1 MKNIIITENQLKY
14 ITEALGVPN
23 NILDAAEELFDIV
36 AKNIQGI
43 TDKNEEYNFQG
54 DINIELGY
62 NKKIVLD
69 HYELLVEVKEFDE
82 YDGEPDIISMGMS
95 QTFKFDK
102 DIMMKKIKP
111 SSNASFT
118 ITFAVPNEWE
128 PNQLYNVLMSDKN
141 EHIASIAHELKHKYD
156 KQSKRIDLIG
166 RDVKYTANQRI
177 STFAIPV
184 IDQKFFRYLYYISI
198 AENLVRATEVAS
210 KLKSENITKSQFRN
224 FLENNRVYKELIDV
238 KNFTYE
244 KLIEGMYERMDRVDA
259 LLNHINED
267 TSQMTDQEKIKRVLE
282 LVYINLANIK
292 LETFDEMVADKGDMM
307 KDFFKQMMGGVPSF
321 LGGDDDD
328 DDKKMD
334 QLRKKFINSVI
345 KYEKDPLKFFKV
357 ECEKFNYVA
366 TKMLKKIGK
375 LYAMAKDD
383 EPVNESIID
392 WELHQKLME
401 KKYGKKPIRTSYNF
415 KK

>member
-1 MKNIIITENQLKY
+1 MKIIITESQCRIIN
-14 ITEALGVPN
+14 EALGVPD
-23 NILDAAEELFDIV
+23 NILNAAEELFNIV
-36 AKNIQGI
+36 AQNIKSI
-43 TDKNEEYNFQG
+43 NYKSDDYNFEG
-54 DINIELGY
+54 DVDIELGY
-62 NKKIVLD
+62 NKKIVID
-69 HYELLVEVKEFDE
+69 HYELLVDVKN
-82 YDGEPDIISMGMS
+82 YDGYEGDVDIASMGMS

-111 SSNASFT
+111 STNASLT
-118 ITFAVPNEWE
+118 ITYVVPEEWE
-128 PNQLYNVLMSDKN
+128 PNQLYDALMNNKN
-141 EHIASIAHELKHKYD
+141 EHLASIAHEIKHKYD

-198 AENLVRATEVAS
+198 AENLVRPTEVAS
-210 KLKSENITKSQFRN
+210 KLKSENITKSQFRG
-224 FLENNRVYKELIDV
+224 FLENNRVYKELIEV

-259 LLNHINED
+259 LLDHINED

-292 LETFDEMVADKGDMM
+292 LETFDEMVSSKEDSLKQ
-307 KDFFKQMMGGVPSF
+307 FFKQLMGGVPSF
-321 LGGDDDD
+321 ISDDNE
-328 DDKKMD
+328 KNME
-334 QLRKKFINSVI
+334 QLRQKFINSVI
-345 KYEKDPLKFFKV
+345 KYEKDPLKFFQV

-383 EPVNESIID
+383 EPVNESIIN

-401 KKYGKKPIRTSYNF
+401 KKYGKRPISKKISYL
-415 KK
+415 K

>member
-1 MKNIIITENQLKY
+1 MKIIITESQCRIIN
-14 ITEALGVPN
+14 EALGVPD
-23 NILDAAEELFDIV
+23 NILNAAEELFNIV
-36 AKNIQGI
+36 AQNIKSI
-43 TDKNEEYNFQG
+43 NYKSDDYNFEG
-54 DINIELGY
+54 NVDIELGY
-62 NKKIVLD
+62 NKKIVID
-69 HYELLVEVKEFDE
+69 HYELLVDVKN
-82 YDGEPDIISMGMS
+82 YDGYEGDVDIASMGMS

-111 SSNASFT
+111 STNASLT
-118 ITFAVPNEWE
+118 ITYVVPEEWE
-128 PNQLYNVLMSDKN
+128 PNQLYDALMNNKN
-141 EHIASIAHELKHKYD
+141 EHLASIAHEIKHKYD

-198 AENLVRATEVAS
+198 AENLVRPTEVAS
-210 KLKSENITKSQFRN
+210 KLKSENITKSQFRG
-224 FLENNRVYKELIDV
+224 FLENNRVYKELMEV

-259 LLNHINED
+259 LLDHINED

-292 LETFDEMVADKGDMM
+292 LETFDEMVSSKEDGLKQ
-307 KDFFKQMMGGVPSF
+307 FFKQLMGGFPSF
-321 LGGDDDD
+321 MSDDNE
-328 DDKKMD
+328 KNME
-334 QLRKKFINSVI
+334 QLRQKFISSVI
-345 KYEKDPLKFFKV
+345 KYEKDPLKFFQV

-383 EPVNESIID
+383 EPVNESIIN

-401 KKYGKKPIRTSYNF
+401 KKYGKRPISKKISYL
-415 KK
+415 K

>member
-1 MKNIIITENQLKY
+1 MKIIITESQCRIIN
-14 ITEALGVPN
+14 EALGVPD
-23 NILDAAEELFDIV
+23 NILNASEELFNIV
-36 AKNIQGI
+36 AQNIKSI
-43 TDKNEEYNFQG
+43 NYKSDDYNFEG
-54 DINIELGY
+54 DVDIELGY
-62 NKKIVLD
+62 NKKIVID
-69 HYELLVEVKEFDE
+69 HYELLVDVKN
-82 YDGEPDIISMGMS
+82 YDGYEGDVDIASMGMS

-111 SSNASFT
+111 STNASLT
-118 ITFAVPNEWE
+118 ITYVVPEEWE
-128 PNQLYNVLMSDKN
+128 PNQLYDALMNNKN
-141 EHIASIAHELKHKYD
+141 EHLASIAHEIKHKYD

-198 AENLVRATEVAS
+198 AENLVRPTEVAS
-210 KLKSENITKSQFRN
+210 KLKSENITKSQFRG
-224 FLENNRVYKELIDV
+224 FLENNRVYKELIEV

-244 KLIEGMYERMDRVDA
+244 KLIEGMNERMDRVDA
-259 LLNHINED
+259 LLDHINED

-292 LETFDEMVADKGDMM
+292 IETFDEMVSSKEDSLKQ
-307 KDFFKQMMGGVPSF
+307 FFKQLMGGVPSF
-321 LGGDDDD
+321 MSDDNE
-328 DDKKMD
+328 KNME
-334 QLRKKFINSVI
+334 QLRQKFISSVI
-345 KYEKDPLKFFKV
+345 KYEKDPLKFFQV

-383 EPVNESIID
+383 EQVNESIIN

-401 KKYGKKPIRTSYNF
+401 KKYGKRPISKKISYL
-415 KK
+415 K

>member
-1 MKNIIITENQLKY
+1 MKIIITESQCRIIN
-14 ITEALGVPN
+14 EALGVPD
-23 NILDAAEELFDIV
+23 NILNAAEELFNIV
-36 AKNIQGI
+36 AQNIKSI
-43 TDKNEEYNFQG
+43 NYKSDDYNFEG
-54 DINIELGY
+54 DVDIELGY
-62 NKKIVLD
+62 NKKIVID
-69 HYELLVEVKEFDE
+69 HYELLVDVKN
-82 YDGEPDIISMGMS
+82 YDGYEGDVDIASMGMS

-111 SSNASFT
+111 STNASLT
-118 ITFAVPNEWE
+118 ITYVVPEEWE
-128 PNQLYNVLMSDKN
+128 PNQLYDALMNDKN
-141 EHIASIAHELKHKYD
+141 EHLASIAHEIKHKYD

-198 AENLVRATEVAS
+198 AENLVRPTEVAS
-210 KLKSENITKSQFRN
+210 KLKSENITKSQFRG
-224 FLENNRVYKELIDV
+224 FLENNRVYKELIEV

-259 LLNHINED
+259 LLDHINED

-292 LETFDEMVADKGDMM
+292 IETFDEMVSSKEDSLKQ
-307 KDFFKQMMGGVPSF
+307 FFKQLMGGVPSF
-321 LGGDDDD
+321 ISDDNE
-328 DDKKMD
+328 KNME
-334 QLRKKFINSVI
+334 QLRQKFINSVI
-345 KYEKDPLKFFKV
+345 KYEKDPLKFFQV

-383 EPVNESIID
+383 EPVNESIIN

-401 KKYGKKPIRTSYNF
+401 KKYGKRPISKKISYL
-415 KK
+415 K

>member
-1 MKNIIITENQLKY
+1 MKIIITESQCRIIN
-14 ITEALGVPN
+14 EALGVPD
-23 NILDAAEELFDIV
+23 NILNAAEELFNIV
-36 AKNIQGI
+36 AQNIKSI
-43 TDKNEEYNFQG
+43 NYKSDDYNFEG
-54 DINIELGY
+54 DVDIELGY
-62 NKKIVLD
+62 NKKIVID
-69 HYELLVEVKEFDE
+69 HYELLVDVKN
-82 YDGEPDIISMGMS
+82 YDGYEGDVDIASMGMS

-111 SSNASFT
+111 STNASLT
-118 ITFAVPNEWE
+118 ITYVVPEEWE
-128 PNQLYNVLMSDKN
+128 PNQLYDALMNNKN
-141 EHIASIAHELKHKYD
+141 EHLASIAHEIKHKYD

-166 RDVKYTANQRI
+166 RDVKYTANQSI

-198 AENLVRATEVAS
+198 AENLVRPTEVAS
-210 KLKSENITKSQFRN
+210 KLKSENITKSQFRG
-224 FLENNRVYKELIDV
+224 FLENNRVYKELMEV

-259 LLNHINED
+259 LLDHINED

-292 LETFDEMVADKGDMM
+292 LETFDEMVSSKEDGLKQ
-307 KDFFKQMMGGVPSF
+307 FFKQLMGGVPSF
-321 LGGDDDD
+321 MSDDNE
-328 DDKKMD
+328 KNME
-334 QLRKKFINSVI
+334 QLRQKFISSVI
-345 KYEKDPLKFFKV
+345 KYEKDPLKFFQV

-383 EPVNESIID
+383 EPVNESIIN

-401 KKYGKKPIRTSYNF
+401 KKYGKRPISKKISYL
-415 KK
+415 K

>member
-1 MKNIIITENQLKY
+1 MKIIITESQCRIIN
-14 ITEALGVPN
+14 EALGVPD
-23 NILDAAEELFDIV
+23 NILNASEELFNIV
-36 AKNIQGI
+36 AQNIKSI
-43 TDKNEEYNFQG
+43 NYKSDDYNFEG
-54 DINIELGY
+54 DVDIELGY
-62 NKKIVLD
+62 NKKIVID
-69 HYELLVEVKEFDE
+69 HYELLVDVKN
-82 YDGEPDIISMGMS
+82 YDGYEGDVDIASMGMS

-111 SSNASFT
+111 STNASLT
-118 ITFAVPNEWE
+118 ITYVVPEEWE
-128 PNQLYNVLMSDKN
+128 PNQLYDALMNNKN
-141 EHIASIAHELKHKYD
+141 EHLASIAHEIKHKYD

-198 AENLVRATEVAS
+198 AENLVRPTEVAS
-210 KLKSENITKSQFRN
+210 KLKSENITKSQFRG
-224 FLENNRVYKELIDV
+224 FLENNRVYKELIEV
-238 KNFTYE
+238 KNYTYE
-244 KLIEGMYERMDRVDA
+244 KLIEGMNERMDRVDA
-259 LLNHINED
+259 LLDHINED

-292 LETFDEMVADKGDMM
+292 LETFDEMVSSKEDSLKQ
-307 KDFFKQMMGGVPSF
+307 FFKQLMGGVPSF
-321 LGGDDDD
+321 MSDDNE
-328 DDKKMD
+328 KNME
-334 QLRKKFINSVI
+334 QLRQKFISSVI
-345 KYEKDPLKFFKV
+345 KYEKDPLKFFQV

-383 EPVNESIID
+383 EQVNESIIN

-401 KKYGKKPIRTSYNF
+401 KKYGKRPISKKISYL
-415 KK
+415 K

>member
-1 MKNIIITENQLKY
+1 MKIIITESQCRIIN
-14 ITEALGVPN
+14 EALGVPD
-23 NILDAAEELFDIV
+23 NILNAAEELFNIV
-36 AKNIQGI
+36 AQNIKSI
-43 TDKNEEYNFQG
+43 NYKSDDYNFEG
-54 DINIELGY
+54 DVDIELGY
-62 NKKIVLD
+62 NKKIVID
-69 HYELLVEVKEFDE
+69 HYELLVDVKNFDGYE
-82 YDGEPDIISMGMS
+82 GDVDIASMGMS

-111 SSNASFT
+111 STNASLT
-118 ITFAVPNEWE
+118 ITYVVPEEWE
-128 PNQLYNVLMSDKN
+128 PNQLYDALMNNKN
-141 EHIASIAHELKHKYD
+141 EHLASIAHEIKHKYD

-198 AENLVRATEVAS
+198 AENLVRPTEVAS
-210 KLKSENITKSQFRN
+210 KLKSENITKSQFRG
-224 FLENNRVYKELIDV
+224 FLENNRVYKELMEV

-259 LLNHINED
+259 LLDHINED

-292 LETFDEMVADKGDMM
+292 LETFDEMVSSKEDGLKQ
-307 KDFFKQMMGGVPSF
+307 FFKQLMGGVPSF
-321 LGGDDDD
+321 MSDDNE
-328 DDKKMD
+328 KNME
-334 QLRKKFINSVI
+334 QLRQKFISSVI
-345 KYEKDPLKFFKV
+345 KYEKDPLKFFQV

-383 EPVNESIID
+383 EPVNESIIN

-401 KKYGKKPIRTSYNF
+401 KKYGKRPISKKISYL
-415 KK
+415 K

>member
-1 MKNIIITENQLKY
+1 MKIIITESQCRIIN
-14 ITEALGVPN
+14 EALGVPD
-23 NILDAAEELFDIV
+23 NILNAAEELFNIV
-36 AKNIQGI
+36 AQNIKSI
-43 TDKNEEYNFQG
+43 NYKSDDYNFEG
-54 DINIELGY
+54 NVDIELGY
-62 NKKIVLD
+62 NKKIVID
-69 HYELLVEVKEFDE
+69 HYELLVDVKN
-82 YDGEPDIISMGMS
+82 YDGYEGDVDIASMGMS

-111 SSNASFT
+111 STNASLT
-118 ITFAVPNEWE
+118 ITYVVPEEWE
-128 PNQLYNVLMSDKN
+128 PSELYDALMNNKN
-141 EHIASIAHELKHKYD
+141 EHLASIAHEIKHKYD

-166 RDVKYTANQRI
+166 RDVKYTANQSI

-198 AENLVRATEVAS
+198 AENLVRPTEVAS
-210 KLKSENITKSQFRN
+210 KLKSENITKSQFRG
-224 FLENNRVYKELIDV
+224 FLENNRVYKELMEV

-259 LLNHINED
+259 LLDHINED

-292 LETFDEMVADKGDMM
+292 LETFDEMVSSKEDGLKQ
-307 KDFFKQMMGGVPSF
+307 FFKQLMGGVPSF
-321 LGGDDDD
+321 MSDDNE
-328 DDKKMD
+328 KNME
-334 QLRKKFINSVI
+334 QLRQKFISSVI
-345 KYEKDPLKFFKV
+345 KYEKDPLKFFQV

-383 EPVNESIID
+383 EPVNESIIN

-401 KKYGKKPIRTSYNF
+401 KKYGKRPISKKISYL
-415 KK
+415 K

>member
-1 MKNIIITENQLKY
+1 MKIIITESQCRIIN
-14 ITEALGVPN
+14 EALGVPD
-23 NILDAAEELFDIV
+23 NILNASEELFNIV
-36 AKNIQGI
+36 AQNIKSI
-43 TDKNEEYNFQG
+43 NYKSDDYNFEG
-54 DINIELGY
+54 DVDIELGY
-62 NKKIVLD
+62 NKKIVID
-69 HYELLVEVKEFDE
+69 HYELLVDVKN
-82 YDGEPDIISMGMS
+82 YDGYEGDVDIASMGMS

-111 SSNASFT
+111 STNASLT
-118 ITFAVPNEWE
+118 ITYVVPEEWE
-128 PNQLYNVLMSDKN
+128 PNQLYDALMNEKN
-141 EHIASIAHELKHKYD
+141 EHLASIAHEIKHKYD

-166 RDVKYTANQRI
+166 RDVKYTANQSI

-198 AENLVRATEVAS
+198 AENLVRPTEVAS
-210 KLKSENITKSQFRN
+210 KLKSENITKSQFRG
-224 FLENNRVYKELIDV
+224 FLENNRVYKELMEV

-259 LLNHINED
+259 LLDHINED

-292 LETFDEMVADKGDMM
+292 LETFDEMVSSKEDGLKQ
-307 KDFFKQMMGGVPSF
+307 FFKQLMGGVPSF
-321 LGGDDDD
+321 MSDDNE
-328 DDKKMD
+328 KNME
-334 QLRKKFINSVI
+334 QLRQKFISSVI
-345 KYEKDPLKFFKV
+345 KYEKDPLKFFQV

-383 EPVNESIID
+383 EPVNESIIN

-401 KKYGKKPIRTSYNF
+401 KKYGKRPISKKISYL
-415 KK
+415 K

>member
-1 MKNIIITENQLKY
+1 MKIIITESQCRIIN
-14 ITEALGVPN
+14 EALGVPD
-23 NILDAAEELFDIV
+23 NILNASEELFNIV
-36 AKNIQGI
+36 AQNIKSI
-43 TDKNEEYNFQG
+43 NYKSDDYNFEG
-54 DINIELGY
+54 DVDIELGY
-62 NKKIVLD
+62 NKKIVID
-69 HYELLVEVKEFDE
+69 HYELLVDVKN
-82 YDGEPDIISMGMS
+82 YDGYEGDVDIASMGMS

-111 SSNASFT
+111 STNASLT
-118 ITFAVPNEWE
+118 ITYVVPEEWE
-128 PNQLYNVLMSDKN
+128 PNQLYDALMNNKN
-141 EHIASIAHELKHKYD
+141 EHLASIAHEIKHKYD

-166 RDVKYTANQRI
+166 RDVKYTANQSI

-198 AENLVRATEVAS
+198 AENLVRPTEVAS
-210 KLKSENITKSQFRN
+210 KLKSENITKSQFRG
-224 FLENNRVYKELIDV
+224 FLENNRVYKELMEV

-259 LLNHINED
+259 LLDHINED

-292 LETFDEMVADKGDMM
+292 LETFDEMVSSKEDGLKQ
-307 KDFFKQMMGGVPSF
+307 FFKQLMGGVPSF
-321 LGGDDDD
+321 MSDDNE
-328 DDKKMD
+328 KNME
-334 QLRKKFINSVI
+334 QLRQKFISSVI
-345 KYEKDPLKFFKV
+345 KYEKDPLKFFQV

-383 EPVNESIID
+383 EPVNESIIN
-392 WELHQKLME
+392 WELHEKLME
-401 KKYGKKPIRTSYNF
+401 KKYGKRPISKKISYL
-415 KK
+415 K

>member
-1 MKNIIITENQLKY
+1 MKIIITESQCRIIN
-14 ITEALGVPN
+14 EALGVPD
-23 NILDAAEELFDIV
+23 NILNAAEELFNIV
-36 AKNIQGI
+36 AQNIKSI
-43 TDKNEEYNFQG
+43 NYKSDDYNFEG
-54 DINIELGY
+54 DVDIELGY
-62 NKKIVLD
+62 NKKIVID
-69 HYELLVEVKEFDE
+69 HYELLVDVKN
-82 YDGEPDIISMGMS
+82 YDGYEGDVDIASMGMS

-111 SSNASFT
+111 STNASLT
-118 ITFAVPNEWE
+118 ITYVVPEEWE
-128 PNQLYNVLMSDKN
+128 PNQLYDALMNNKN
-141 EHIASIAHELKHKYD
+141 EHLASIAHEIKHKYD

-198 AENLVRATEVAS
+198 AENLVRPTEVAS
-210 KLKSENITKSQFRN
+210 KLKSENITKSQFRG
-224 FLENNRVYKELIDV
+224 FLENNRVYKELIEV

-259 LLNHINED
+259 LLDHINED

-292 LETFDEMVADKGDMM
+292 LETFDEMVSSKEDSLKQ
-307 KDFFKQMMGGVPSF
+307 FFKQLMGGVPSF
-321 LGGDDDD
+321 ISDDNE
-328 DDKKMD
+328 KNME
-334 QLRKKFINSVI
+334 QLRQKFINSVI
-345 KYEKDPLKFFKV
+345 KYEKDPLKFFQV

-375 LYAMAKDD
+375 LYDMVKDD
-383 EPVNESIID
+383 EPVNESIIN

-401 KKYGKKPIRTSYNF
+401 KKYGKRPISKKISYL
-415 KK
+415 K

>member
-1 MKNIIITENQLKY
+1 MKIIITESQCRIIN
-14 ITEALGVPN
+14 EALGVPD
-23 NILDAAEELFDIV
+23 NILNAAEELFNIV
-36 AKNIQGI
+36 AQNIKSI
-43 TDKNEEYNFQG
+43 NYKSDDYNFEG
-54 DINIELGY
+54 DVDIELGY
-62 NKKIVLD
+62 NKKIVID
-69 HYELLVEVKEFDE
+69 HYELLVDVKN
-82 YDGEPDIISMGMS
+82 YDGYEGDVDIASMGMS

-111 SSNASFT
+111 STNASLT
-118 ITFAVPNEWE
+118 ITYVVPEEWE
-128 PNQLYNVLMSDKN
+128 PSELYDALMNEKN
-141 EHIASIAHELKHKYD
+141 EHLASIAHEIKHTYD
-156 KQSKRIDLIG
+156 KQSKRIELIG
-166 RDVKYTANQRI
+166 RDVKYTANQSI

-198 AENLVRATEVAS
+198 AENLVRPTEVAS
-210 KLKSENITKSQFRN
+210 KLKSENITKSQFRG
-224 FLENNRVYKELIDV
+224 FLENNRVYKELMEV

-259 LLNHINED
+259 LLDHINED

-292 LETFDEMVADKGDMM
+292 LETFDEMVSSKEDGLKQ
-307 KDFFKQMMGGVPSF
+307 FFKQLMGGVPSF
-321 LGGDDDD
+321 MSDDNE
-328 DDKKMD
+328 KNME
-334 QLRKKFINSVI
+334 QLRQKFISSVI
-345 KYEKDPLKFFKV
+345 KYEKDPLKFFQV

-383 EPVNESIID
+383 EPVNESIIN

-401 KKYGKKPIRTSYNF
+401 KKYGKRPISKKISYL
-415 KK
+415 K

>member
-328 DDKKMD
+328 DKKMD

-401 KKYGKKPIRTSYNF
+401 KKYGKKPIQTSYNF

>member
-1 MKNIIITENQLKY
+1 MKIIITESQCRIIN
-14 ITEALGVPN
+14 EALGVPD
-23 NILDAAEELFDIV
+23 NILNASEELFNIV
-36 AKNIQGI
+36 AQNIKSI
-43 TDKNEEYNFQG
+43 NYKSDDYNFEG
-54 DINIELGY
+54 DVDIELGY
-62 NKKIVLD
+62 NKKIVID
-69 HYELLVEVKEFDE
+69 HYELLVDVKN
-82 YDGEPDIISMGMS
+82 YDGYEGDVDIASMGMS

-111 SSNASFT
+111 STNASLT
-118 ITFAVPNEWE
+118 ITYVVPEEWE
-128 PNQLYNVLMSDKN
+128 PNQLYDALMNNKN
-141 EHIASIAHELKHKYD
+141 EHLASIAHEIKHKYD

-198 AENLVRATEVAS
+198 AENLVRPTEVAS
-210 KLKSENITKSQFRN
+210 KLKSENITKSQFRG
-224 FLENNRVYKELIDV
+224 FLENNRVYKELIEV

-244 KLIEGMYERMDRVDA
+244 KLIEGMNERMDRVDA
-259 LLNHINED
+259 LLDHINED

-292 LETFDEMVADKGDMM
+292 IETFDEMVSSKEDSLKQ
-307 KDFFKQMMGGVPSF
+307 FFKQLMGGVPSF
-321 LGGDDDD
+321 ISDDNE
-328 DDKKMD
+328 KNME
-334 QLRKKFINSVI
+334 QLRQKFINSVI
-345 KYEKDPLKFFKV
+345 KYEKDPLKFFQV

-383 EPVNESIID
+383 EPVNESIIN

-401 KKYGKKPIRTSYNF
+401 KKYGKRPISKKISYL
-415 KK
+415 K

>member
-1 MKNIIITENQLKY
+1 MKIIITESQCRIIN
-14 ITEALGVPN
+14 EALGVPD
-23 NILDAAEELFDIV
+23 NILNAAEELFNIV
-36 AKNIQGI
+36 AQNIKSI
-43 TDKNEEYNFQG
+43 NYKSDDYNFEG
-54 DINIELGY
+54 NVDIELGY
-62 NKKIVLD
+62 NKKIVID
-69 HYELLVEVKEFDE
+69 HYELLVDVKN
-82 YDGEPDIISMGMS
+82 YDGYEGDVDIASMGMS

-111 SSNASFT
+111 STNASLT
-118 ITFAVPNEWE
+118 ITYVVPEEWE
-128 PNQLYNVLMSDKN
+128 PNQLYDALMNNKN
-141 EHIASIAHELKHKYD
+141 EHLASIAHEIKHKYD

-166 RDVKYTANQRI
+166 RDVKYTANQSI

-198 AENLVRATEVAS
+198 AENLVRPTEVAS
-210 KLKSENITKSQFRN
+210 KLKSENITKSQFRG
-224 FLENNRVYKELIDV
+224 FLENNRVYKELMEV

-259 LLNHINED
+259 LLDHINED

-292 LETFDEMVADKGDMM
+292 LETFDEMVSSKEDGLKQ
-307 KDFFKQMMGGVPSF
+307 FFKQLMGGVPSF
-321 LGGDDDD
+321 MSDDNE
-328 DDKKMD
+328 KNME
-334 QLRKKFINSVI
+334 QLRQKFISSVI
-345 KYEKDPLKFFKV
+345 KYEKDPLKFFQV

-383 EPVNESIID
+383 EPVNESIIN

-401 KKYGKKPIRTSYNF
+401 KKYGKRPISKKISYL
-415 KK
+415 K

>member
-1 MKNIIITENQLKY
+1 MKIIITESQCRIIN
-14 ITEALGVPN
+14 EALGVPD
-23 NILDAAEELFDIV
+23 NILNAAEELFNIV
-36 AKNIQGI
+36 AQNIKSI
-43 TDKNEEYNFQG
+43 NYKSDDYNFEG
-54 DINIELGY
+54 DVDIELGY
-62 NKKIVLD
+62 NKKIVID
-69 HYELLVEVKEFDE
+69 HYELLVDVKN
-82 YDGEPDIISMGMS
+82 YDGYEGDVDIASMGMS

-111 SSNASFT
+111 STNASLT
-118 ITFAVPNEWE
+118 ITYVVPEEWE
-128 PNQLYNVLMSDKN
+128 PNQLYDALMNNKN
-141 EHIASIAHELKHKYD
+141 EHLASIAHEIKHKYD

-198 AENLVRATEVAS
+198 AENLVRPTEVAS
-210 KLKSENITKSQFRN
+210 KLKSENITKSQFRG
-224 FLENNRVYKELIDV
+224 FLENNRVYKELMEV

-244 KLIEGMYERMDRVDA
+244 KLIEGMHERMDRVDA
-259 LLNHINED
+259 LLDHINED

-292 LETFDEMVADKGDMM
+292 LETFDEMVSSKEDGLKQ
-307 KDFFKQMMGGVPSF
+307 FFKQLMGGVPSF
-321 LGGDDDD
+321 MSDDNE
-328 DDKKMD
+328 KNME
-334 QLRKKFINSVI
+334 QLRQKFISSVI
-345 KYEKDPLKFFKV
+345 KYEKDPLKFFQV

-383 EPVNESIID
+383 EPVNESIIN

-401 KKYGKKPIRTSYNF
+401 KKYGKRPISKKISYL
-415 KK
+415 K

>member
-1 MKNIIITENQLKY
+1 MKIIITESQCRIIN
-14 ITEALGVPN
+14 EALGVPD
-23 NILDAAEELFDIV
+23 NILNAAEELFNIV
-36 AKNIQGI
+36 AQNIKSI
-43 TDKNEEYNFQG
+43 NYKSDDYNFEG
-54 DINIELGY
+54 DVDIELGY
-62 NKKIVLD
+62 NKKIVID
-69 HYELLVEVKEFDE
+69 HYELLVDVKN
-82 YDGEPDIISMGMS
+82 YDGYEGDVDIASMGMS

-111 SSNASFT
+111 STNASLT
-118 ITFAVPNEWE
+118 ITYVVPEEWE
-128 PNQLYNVLMSDKN
+128 PNQLYDALMNNKN
-141 EHIASIAHELKHKYD
+141 EHLASIAHEIKHKYD

-198 AENLVRATEVAS
+198 AENLVRPTEVAS
-210 KLKSENITKSQFRN
+210 KLKSENITKSQFRG
-224 FLENNRVYKELIDV
+224 FLENNRVYKELMEV

-259 LLNHINED
+259 LLDHINED

-292 LETFDEMVADKGDMM
+292 LETFDEMVSSKEDGLKQ
-307 KDFFKQMMGGVPSF
+307 FFKQLMGGVPSF
-321 LGGDDDD
+321 MSDDNE
-328 DDKKMD
+328 KNME
-334 QLRKKFINSVI
+334 QLRQKFISSVI
-345 KYEKDPLKFFKV
+345 KYEKDPLKFFQV

-383 EPVNESIID
+383 EPVNESIIN

-401 KKYGKKPIRTSYNF
+401 KKYGKRPISKKISYL
-415 KK
+415 K

>member
-1 MKNIIITENQLKY
+1 MKIIITESQCRIIN
-14 ITEALGVPN
+14 EALGVPD
-23 NILDAAEELFDIV
+23 NILNASEELFNIV
-36 AKNIQGI
+36 AQNIKSI
-43 TDKNEEYNFQG
+43 NYKSDDYNFEG
-54 DINIELGY
+54 DVDIELGY
-62 NKKIVLD
+62 NKKIVID
-69 HYELLVEVKEFDE
+69 HYELLVDVKN
-82 YDGEPDIISMGMS
+82 YDGYEGDVDIASMGMS

-111 SSNASFT
+111 STNASLT
-118 ITFAVPNEWE
+118 ITYVVPEEWE
-128 PNQLYNVLMSDKN
+128 PNQLYDALMNNKN
-141 EHIASIAHELKHKYD
+141 EHLASIAHEIKHKYD

-198 AENLVRATEVAS
+198 AENLVRPTEVAS
-210 KLKSENITKSQFRN
+210 KLKSENITKSQFRG
-224 FLENNRVYKELIDV
+224 FLENNRVYKELIEV

-244 KLIEGMYERMDRVDA
+244 KLIEGMNERMDRVDA
-259 LLNHINED
+259 LLDHINED

-292 LETFDEMVADKGDMM
+292 LETFDEMVSSKEDGLKQ
-307 KDFFKQMMGGVPSF
+307 FFKQLMGGVPSF
-321 LGGDDDD
+321 MSDDNE
-328 DDKKMD
+328 KNME
-334 QLRKKFINSVI
+334 QLRQKFISSVI
-345 KYEKDPLKFFKV
+345 KYEKDPLKFFQV

-383 EPVNESIID
+383 EPVNESIIN

-401 KKYGKKPIRTSYNF
+401 KKYGKRPIH
-415 KK
+415 KKIYYLK

>member
-1 MKNIIITENQLKY
+1 MKIIITESQCRIIN
-14 ITEALGVPN
+14 EALGVPD
-23 NILDAAEELFDIV
+23 NILNASEELFNIV
-36 AKNIQGI
+36 AQNIKSI
-43 TDKNEEYNFQG
+43 NYKSDDYNFEG
-54 DINIELGY
+54 DVDIELGY
-62 NKKIVLD
+62 NKKIVID
-69 HYELLVEVKEFDE
+69 HYELLVDVKN
-82 YDGEPDIISMGMS
+82 YDGYEGDVDIASMGMS

-111 SSNASFT
+111 STNASLT
-118 ITFAVPNEWE
+118 ITYVVPEEWE
-128 PNQLYNVLMSDKN
+128 PNQLYDALMNNKN
-141 EHIASIAHELKHKYD
+141 EHLASIAHEIKHKYD

-198 AENLVRATEVAS
+198 AENLVRPTEVAS
-210 KLKSENITKSQFRN
+210 KLKSENITKSQFRG
-224 FLENNRVYKELIDV
+224 FLENNRVYKELMEV

-244 KLIEGMYERMDRVDA
+244 KLIEGMHERMDRVDA
-259 LLNHINED
+259 LLDHINED

-292 LETFDEMVADKGDMM
+292 LETFDEMVSSKEDGLKQ
-307 KDFFKQMMGGVPSF
+307 FFKQLMGGVPSF
-321 LGGDDDD
+321 MSDDNE
-328 DDKKMD
+328 KNME
-334 QLRKKFINSVI
+334 QLRQKFISSVI
-345 KYEKDPLKFFKV
+345 KYEKDPLKFFQV

-383 EPVNESIID
+383 EPVNESIIN

-401 KKYGKKPIRTSYNF
+401 KKYGKRPISKKISYL
-415 KK
+415 K

>member
-1 MKNIIITENQLKY
+1 MKIIITESQCRIIN
-14 ITEALGVPN
+14 EALGVPD
-23 NILDAAEELFDIV
+23 NILNAAEELFNIV
-36 AKNIQGI
+36 AQNIKSI
-43 TDKNEEYNFQG
+43 NYKSDDYNFEG
-54 DINIELGY
+54 DVDIELGY
-62 NKKIVLD
+62 NKKIVID
-69 HYELLVEVKEFDE
+69 HYELLVDVKN
-82 YDGEPDIISMGMS
+82 YDGYEGDVDIASMGMS

-111 SSNASFT
+111 STNASLT
-118 ITFAVPNEWE
+118 ITYVVPEEWE
-128 PNQLYNVLMSDKN
+128 PNQLYDALMNNKN
-141 EHIASIAHELKHKYD
+141 EHLASIAHEIKHKYD

-198 AENLVRATEVAS
+198 AENLVRPTEVAS
-210 KLKSENITKSQFRN
+210 KLKSENITKSQFRG
-224 FLENNRVYKELIDV
+224 FLENNRVYKELMEV

-259 LLNHINED
+259 LLDHINED

-292 LETFDEMVADKGDMM
+292 METFDEMVSSKEDSLKQ
-307 KDFFKQMMGGVPSF
+307 FFKQLMGGVPSF
-321 LGGDDDD
+321 ISDDNE
-328 DDKKMD
+328 KNME
-334 QLRKKFINSVI
+334 QLRQKFINSVI
-345 KYEKDPLKFFKV
+345 KYEKDPLKFFQV

-383 EPVNESIID
+383 EPVNESIIN

-401 KKYGKKPIRTSYNF
+401 KKYGKRPISKKISYL
-415 KK
+415 K

>member
-1 MKNIIITENQLKY
+1 MKIIITESQCRIIN
-14 ITEALGVPN
+14 EALGVPD
-23 NILDAAEELFDIV
+23 NILNAAEELFNIV
-36 AKNIQGI
+36 AQNIKSI
-43 TDKNEEYNFQG
+43 NYKSDDYNFEG
-54 DINIELGY
+54 DVDIELGY
-62 NKKIVLD
+62 NKKIVID
-69 HYELLVEVKEFDE
+69 HYELLVDVKN
-82 YDGEPDIISMGMS
+82 YDGYEGDVDIASMGMS

-111 SSNASFT
+111 STNASLT
-118 ITFAVPNEWE
+118 ITYVVPEEWE
-128 PNQLYNVLMSDKN
+128 PNQLYDALMNDKN
-141 EHIASIAHELKHKYD
+141 EHLASIAHEIKHKYD

-198 AENLVRATEVAS
+198 AENLVRPTEVAS
-210 KLKSENITKSQFRN
+210 KLKSENITKSQFRG
-224 FLENNRVYKELIDV
+224 FLENNRVYKELIEV

-259 LLNHINED
+259 LLDHINED

-292 LETFDEMVADKGDMM
+292 LETFDEMVSSKEDSLKQ
-307 KDFFKQMMGGVPSF
+307 FFKQLMGGVPSF
-321 LGGDDDD
+321 ISDDNE
-328 DDKKMD
+328 KNME
-334 QLRKKFINSVI
+334 QLRQKFINSVI
-345 KYEKDPLKFFKV
+345 KYEKDPLKFFQV

-383 EPVNESIID
+383 EPVNESIIN

-401 KKYGKKPIRTSYNF
+401 KKYGKRPISKKISYL
-415 KK
+415 K